1 MSKWNSSPRK
11 SRRLTPEE
19 SLALALSYIRRHP
32 TRYIFPIKQGAKF
45 PPTIK
50 NNLRDASND
59 EVQIRAW
66 CQKWPGCNW
75 GLSHKKSKTLV
86 VDIDVK
92 GNRRGQQTFNVL
104 DLMDGFPE
112 TEKTITPSGGFHL
125 IYEGEH
131 IFALG
136 QFGFGNGVDSPNYS
150 LIAGCRFDDGTQYV
164 AATDLPAAP
173 APTWF
178 YDLLGRRKAKRVVN
192 AGEAAIEPDK
202 DGNVKWSIDFLQNDA
217 EPAIEGNSGDL
228 QTLKVAMELRDHGI
242 SEKMA
247 LELMLEHF
255 NDKCEPPWSP
265 EMLEI
270 KVRNAYTYASQSRLG
285 GRTAEADF
293 DDGDAEDI
301 AASIEVHASP
311 MTIAQQKKQ
320 RRERKANPDQARRR
334 LPDPNRRRSLK
345 RANTMATPY
354 RSKA

>member
-1 MSKWNSSPRK
+1 MSEPNSSPRK
-11 SRRLTPEE
+11 SHRLTAEE

-32 TRYIFPIKQGAKF
+32 TRYLFPIKPGAKF

-50 NNLRDASND
+50 NNLRDASNN
-59 EVQIRAW
+59 EAQIRVW

-92 GNRRGQQTFNVL
+92 GDKRGQQTFDLL

-136 QFGFGNGVDSPNYS
+136 EYGFGSGVDSPNYS
-150 LIAGCRFDDGTQYV
+150 LIAGCKFDDGTQYI

-173 APTWF
+173 APAWF
-178 YDLLGRRKAKRVVN
+178 YDLLGRRKAKRVAD
-192 AGEAAIEPDK
+192 AGEAAIDSDK
-202 DGNVKWSIDFLQNDA
+202 DENIKWSIDFLQNDA

-228 QTLKVAMELRDHGI
+228 QTLKVAMGLRDRGI
-242 SEKMA
+242 SETMA
-247 LELMLEHF
+247 LDLMLEHF
-255 NDKCEPPWSP
+255 NEKCEPPWSP

-270 KVRNAYTYASQSRLG
+270 KVRNAYTYASQSQLG
-285 GRTAEADF
+285 GGTAEADF
-293 DDGDAEDI
+293 AEDSAEDA
-301 AASIEVHASP
+301 AASIKVHASP
-311 MTIAQQKKQ
+311 KTIAQQKKQ
-320 RRERKANPDQARRR
+320 RRECKASTDQPRRR
-334 LPDPNRRRSLK
+334 LPDANRRRSLK
-345 RANTMATPY
+345 RASAMATPY